1 MIMAPKHVNQGH
13 AEAAN
18 NLGGMY
24 EYGYGV
30 PVGMILRCQVI
41 CARFHFLLQ
50 IASRHS
56 TNTGMLVFMI
66 FLLLTSV
73 TCVTI
78 SESANKGDSSGAYNL
93 ARCFENGTGECSL
106 FVLCDTRD

>member
-1 MIMAPKHVNQGH
+1 MAPKHVNQGH

-41 CARFHFLLQ
+41 CARFHFLFADCEQ
-50 IASRHS
+50 AFIKYRHAC
-56 TNTGMLVFMI
+56 LHY
-66 FLLLTSV
+66 FLKLTIV
-73 TCVTI
+73 TFVTI
-78 SESANKGDSSGAYNL
+78 SESANKGDALGAYNL
-93 ARCFENGTGECSL
+93 ARCFENGTGDCSL
-106 FVLCDTRD
+106 FLLCVTRD